1 MKEIDRKDY
10 AIACMQLNVILSN
23 LSEEDRTKIPHN
35 ILSEIKKY
43 KSNKYVYK
51 YDFSKPLLEQE
62 MLPLTKE
69 LLYYIYT
76 KYLKTSNKILEKDTY
91 SNRYTKDIFKR
102 ISPSKTVNEEVDN
115 NLPIENKEKTFFQK
129 IIDFLK
135 KLFKTN

>member
-69 LLYYIYT
+69 LLYT
-76 KYLKTSNKILEKDTY
+76 KYLETSNKISEKNTY
-91 SNRYTKDIFKR
+91 SNRYPEDIFKR
-102 ISPSKTVNEEVDN
+102 ISSSKVVNEEVDN
-115 NLPIENKEKTFFQK
+115 NLPIESNEKTFFQK